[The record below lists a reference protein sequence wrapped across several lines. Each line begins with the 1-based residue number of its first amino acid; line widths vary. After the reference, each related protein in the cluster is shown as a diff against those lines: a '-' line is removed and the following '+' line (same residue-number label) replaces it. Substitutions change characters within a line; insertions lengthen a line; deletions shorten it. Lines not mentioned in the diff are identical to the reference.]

1 MFTKEEVWNSFAND
15 FRIIKHLAE
24 KVHVDT
30 HGYKPTEKQRTM
42 LELMQYMSIMGSG
55 ILNTVLM
62 GDGNTFA
69 SYVEQSKSVM
79 GENFIQKMNE
89 QETEMKETF
98 MKFDDAELAKELSLW
113 GMTGPKSMFVLNLIK
128 IVASYKMQLFL
139 YVKASG
145 QHGIGTSNLWA
156 GMDMPTSA
164 K

>member
-1 MFTKEEVWNSFAND
+1 MFTKEEVWDSFAND

-24 KVHVDT
+24 KAHVDN

-55 ILNTVLM
+55 ILKTVLM

-69 SYVEQSKSVM
+69 SYVEQSKSVT
-79 GENFIQKMNE
+79 GENFIQRMDE
-89 QETEMKETF
+89 QEAEMKETF

-113 GMTGPKSMFVLNLIK
+113 GMTGPKSMFVLNLVK

-139 YVKASG
+139 YIKASG
-145 QHGIGTSNLWA
+145 RYEIGTSNLWA
-156 GMDMPTSA
+156 GMDMPA
-164 K
+164 PKE

>member
-1 MFTKEEVWNSFAND
+1 MFNKEEVWNSFAND

-24 KVHVDT
+24 KAHVDT
-30 HGYKPTEKQRTM
+30 HGYKPSEKQRTM

-55 ILNTVLM
+55 ILNTVLT

-69 SYVEQSKSVM
+69 SYVEQSKSVT
-79 GENFIQKMNE
+79 GENFIEKMNE

-145 QHGIGTSNLWA
+145 QQGIGTSNLWA
-156 GMDMPTSA
+156 GMDMPSA
-164 K
+164 QK